1 MLARNSLFY
10 YLLTR
15 REDDKDFSDVT
26 VSKTVH
32 FGQKIRNLNLPGDI
46 VIVGLKR
53 EGQFIIPTG
62 DTKLEKGDRISLL
75 GNIECIR
82 KAEAIFN

>member
-1 MLARNSLFY
+1 
-10 YLLTR
+10 
-15 REDDKDFSDVT
+15 
-26 VSKTVH
+26 
-32 FGQKIRNLNLPGDI
+32 LNLPGDI